1 MTESGGDD
9 FEDYSAMELWLHD
22 LSVDS
27 ATRVAGGLMI
37 FVGSLLGLLL
47 GLALISANV
56 GEILSGQLDGSDG
69 VADVNGIV
77 NSALQDSGT
86 GGEPAEGVSVSII
99 DSEGL
104 VVGIDETDSGGRFSV
119 KDIPRRT
126 STLLV
131 EHPENRTVEIT
142 LVPGDHAQISVT
154 LTPGNGVDQ
163 FDMSGESHLAESVLI
178 GSIIAAMTLL
188 AGLAGMVG
196 GLEAYRGDRYRKTW
210 WLAFFGL
217 WSRGML
223 FVGPMLIL
231 IGMGMV
237 NLSKNQFTDYT
248 RE

>member
-1 MTESGGDD
+1 MTESDGDE

-27 ATRVAGGLMI
+27 ATRVAGGLLI
-37 FVGSLLGLLL
+37 FIGSLLGLLL
-47 GLALISANV
+47 GIALISANV

-69 VADVNGIV
+69 VSDVNGIV
-77 NSALQDSGT
+77 STALQDSGT
-86 GGEPAEGVSVSII
+86 GGEPVEGASVSII
-99 DSEGL
+99 DSQGL
-104 VVGIDETDSGGRFSV
+104 VIGDDQTDSGGRFSV

-126 STLLV
+126 ATLLV
-131 EHPENRTVEIT
+131 EHPGNRTVQIT

-154 LTPGNGVDQ
+154 LTPGEGVDEM
-163 FDMSGESHLAESVLI
+163 DMSGESHLSESVLI
-178 GSIIAAMTLL
+178 GSLIAAMTLL

-231 IGMGMV
+231 LGMGMI
-237 NLSKNQFTDYT
+237 NLSKDQFTDYT
-248 RE
+248 GD

>member
-22 LSVDS
+22 LSVDP
-27 ATRVAGGLMI
+27 ATRIAGGLMI

-47 GLALISANV
+47 GIALISANV

-77 NSALQDSGT
+77 STALQDSGT

-131 EHPENRTVEIT
+131 EHPDNRTVEIT

-223 FVGPMLIL
+223 FVGPLLIL
-231 IGMGMV
+231 IGIGMV
-237 NLSKNQFTDYT
+237 NLSKDQLTDYT

>member
-47 GLALISANV
+47 GIALISANV

-77 NSALQDSGT
+77 STALQDSGT

-178 GSIIAAMTLL
+178 GSAIAAMTLL

-223 FVGPMLIL
+223 FVGPLLIL
-231 IGMGMV
+231 IGIGMV
-237 NLSKNQFTDYT
+237 NLSKDQFTDYT

>member
-1 MTESGGDD
+1 MTESNGDEFDD
-9 FEDYSAMELWLHD
+9 FSAMELWLHD

-37 FVGSLLGLLL
+37 FLGSLLGLLL
-47 GLALISANV
+47 GIALISTNV

-77 NSALQDSGT
+77 STALQDSET
-86 GGEPAEGVSVSII
+86 GGEPAEGVSVSVI
-99 DSEGL
+99 DSQGL
-104 VVGIDETDSGGRFSV
+104 VIGQDQTDSGGRFSV
-119 KDIPRRT
+119 KDIPRRA

-131 EHPENRTVEIT
+131 EHPENRTVQIT

-154 LTPGNGVDQ
+154 LTPGDGLDE
-163 FDMSGESHLAESVLI
+163 FDMSGESHLSESVLI
-178 GSIIAAMTLL
+178 GSVIAEMTLL

-196 GLEAYRGDRYRKTW
+196 GLEAHRGNRYRKTW

-231 IGMGMV
+231 LGMGMV
-237 NLSKNQFTDYT
+237 TLSRDQFTDYT
-248 RE
+248 GD

>member
-1 MTESGGDD
+1 MTESNGDEFD
-9 FEDYSAMELWLHD
+9 DYSAMELWLHD

-37 FVGSLLGLLL
+37 FLGSLLGLLL
-47 GLALISANV
+47 GIALISTNV

-77 NSALQDSGT
+77 STALQDSET
-86 GGEPAEGVSVSII
+86 GGEPAEGVSVSVI
-99 DSEGL
+99 DSQGL
-104 VVGIDETDSGGRFSV
+104 VIGQDQTDSGGRFSV

-131 EHPENRTVEIT
+131 EHPENRTVQIT

-154 LTPGNGVDQ
+154 LTPGDGLDE
-163 FDMSGESHLAESVLI
+163 FDMSGESHLSESVLI
-178 GSIIAAMTLL
+178 GSVIAAMTLL

-231 IGMGMV
+231 LGMGMIT
-237 NLSKNQFTDYT
+237 LSRDQFTDYSGD
-248 RE
+248 

>member
-1 MTESGGDD
+1 MTESNGDEFDD
-9 FEDYSAMELWLHD
+9 FSAMELWLHD

-37 FVGSLLGLLL
+37 FLGSLLGLLL
-47 GLALISANV
+47 GIALISTNV

-77 NSALQDSGT
+77 STALQDSET
-86 GGEPAEGVSVSII
+86 GGEPAEGVSVSVI
-99 DSEGL
+99 DSQGL
-104 VVGIDETDSGGRFSV
+104 VIGQDQTDSGGRFSV
-119 KDIPRRT
+119 KDIPRRA

-131 EHPENRTVEIT
+131 EHPENRTVQIT

-154 LTPGNGVDQ
+154 LTPGDGLDE
-163 FDMSGESHLAESVLI
+163 FDMSGESHLSESVLI
-178 GSIIAAMTLL
+178 GSVIAAMTLL

-196 GLEAYRGDRYRKTW
+196 GLEAYRGNRYRKTW

-231 IGMGMV
+231 LGMGMV
-237 NLSKNQFTDYT
+237 TLSRDQFTDYT
-248 RE
+248 GD

>member
-22 LSVDS
+22 LAVDTS
-27 ATRVAGGLMI
+27 TRIAGGLMI

-47 GLALISANV
+47 GIALISANV

-77 NSALQDSGT
+77 STALQDSGT
-86 GGEPAEGVSVSII
+86 GGAPAEGVSVSII

-131 EHPENRTVEIT
+131 EHPDNRTVEIT

-154 LTPGNGVDQ
+154 LTPGDGVDQ
-163 FDMSGESHLAESVLI
+163 IDMSGESHLAESVLI
-178 GSIIAAMTLL
+178 GSAIAAMTLL

-223 FVGPMLIL
+223 FVGPLLIL
-231 IGMGMV
+231 IGIGMV
-237 NLSKNQFTDYT
+237 NLSKDQFTDYT

>member
-1 MTESGGDD
+1 MTQSDRDD

-27 ATRVAGGLMI
+27 ATRVAGGLLI
-37 FVGSLLGLLL
+37 FVGSLLGLIL
-47 GLALISANV
+47 GIALISANV

-69 VADVNGIV
+69 VSDVNGIV
-77 NSALQDSGT
+77 STALQDGGT
-86 GGEPAEGVSVSII
+86 GGEPAEGVSVSVI

-104 VVGIDETDSGGRFSV
+104 VVGVDETDSGGRFSI

-131 EHPENRTVEIT
+131 EHPGNRTVEIT
-142 LVPGDHAQISVT
+142 LVPGDHAQIPVT
-154 LTPGNGVDQ
+154 LTPGEGMDQ
-163 FDMSGESHLAESVLI
+163 IDMSGESYLAESVLI

-217 WSRGML
+217 WSRGMI
-223 FVGPMLIL
+223 FIGPMLIL

-237 NLSKNQFTDYT
+237 NLSRDQFTDYT
-248 RE
+248 GD

>member
-22 LSVDS
+22 LSVDT

-47 GLALISANV
+47 GIALISANV

-131 EHPENRTVEIT
+131 EHPDNRTVEIT

-154 LTPGNGVDQ
+154 LTPGDGVDQ
-163 FDMSGESHLAESVLI
+163 IDMSGESHLAESVLI
-178 GSIIAAMTLL
+178 GSAIAAMTLL

-223 FVGPMLIL
+223 FVGPLLIL
-231 IGMGMV
+231 IGIGMV
-237 NLSKNQFTDYT
+237 NLSKDQFTDYT

>member
-1 MTESGGDD
+1 MTESNGDEFDD
-9 FEDYSAMELWLHD
+9 FSAMELWLHD

-37 FVGSLLGLLL
+37 FLGSLLGLLL
-47 GLALISANV
+47 GIALISTNV

-77 NSALQDSGT
+77 STALQDSET
-86 GGEPAEGVSVSII
+86 GGEPAEGVSVSVI
-99 DSEGL
+99 DSQGL
-104 VVGIDETDSGGRFSV
+104 VIGQDQTDSGGRFSV
-119 KDIPRRT
+119 KDIPRRA

-131 EHPENRTVEIT
+131 EHPENRTVQIT

-154 LTPGNGVDQ
+154 LTPGDGLDE
-163 FDMSGESHLAESVLI
+163 FDMSGESHLSESVLI
-178 GSIIAAMTLL
+178 GSVIAAMTLL

-196 GLEAYRGDRYRKTW
+196 GLEAHRGNRYRKTW

-231 IGMGMV
+231 LGMGMGT
-237 NLSKNQFTDYT
+237 LSRDQFTDYT
-248 RE
+248 GD

>member
-1 MTESGGDD
+1 MTESDGDE

-37 FVGSLLGLLL
+37 FIGSLLGLLL
-47 GLALISANV
+47 GIALISANV

-69 VADVNGIV
+69 VSDVNGIV
-77 NSALQDSGT
+77 STALQDSGT
-86 GGEPAEGVSVSII
+86 GGEAVEGVSVSII
-99 DSEGL
+99 DSQGL
-104 VVGIDETDSGGRFSV
+104 VIGDDQTDSGGRFSV

-131 EHPENRTVEIT
+131 EHPGNRTVQIT

-154 LTPGNGVDQ
+154 LTPGEGVDEM
-163 FDMSGESHLAESVLI
+163 DMSGESHLSESVLI
-178 GSIIAAMTLL
+178 GSLIAAMTLL

-231 IGMGMV
+231 LGMGMI
-237 NLSKNQFTDYT
+237 NLSKDQFTDYT
-248 RE
+248 GD

>member
-69 VADVNGIV
+69 VADVNCIV
-77 NSALQDSGT
+77 STALQDSGT

-131 EHPENRTVEIT
+131 EHPDNRTVEIT

>member
-1 MTESGGDD
+1 MTESNGDEFDD
-9 FEDYSAMELWLHD
+9 FSAMELWLHD

-37 FVGSLLGLLL
+37 FLGSLLGLLL
-47 GLALISANV
+47 GIALISTNV

-77 NSALQDSGT
+77 STALQDSET

-99 DSEGL
+99 DSQGL
-104 VVGIDETDSGGRFSV
+104 VIGQDQTDSGGRFSV
-119 KDIPRRT
+119 KDIPRRA

-131 EHPENRTVEIT
+131 EHPENRTVQIT

-154 LTPGNGVDQ
+154 LTPGDGLDE
-163 FDMSGESHLAESVLI
+163 FDMSGESHLSESVLI
-178 GSIIAAMTLL
+178 GSVIAAMTLL

-196 GLEAYRGDRYRKTW
+196 GLEAYRGNRYRKTW

-231 IGMGMV
+231 LGMGMV
-237 NLSKNQFTDYT
+237 TLSRDQFTDYT
-248 RE
+248 GD

>member
-1 MTESGGDD
+1 MTEPNRAE
-9 FEDYSAMELWLHD
+9 FEDYTAMELWLHD
-22 LSVDS
+22 LSVDP

-37 FVGSLLGLLL
+37 FIGSLLGLLL
-47 GLALISANV
+47 GIALISANV

-77 NSALQDSGT
+77 STALQDGT
-86 GGEPAEGVSVSII
+86 GGEPAEGVSVSVI

-104 VVGIDETDSGGRFSV
+104 VIGTDETDSGGRFSV
-119 KDIPRRT
+119 KDVPRRT
-126 STLLV
+126 STLVV
-131 EHPENRTVEIT
+131 EHPDNRTVEFT
-142 LVPGDHAQISVT
+142 LVPGDHAQLPVT
-154 LTPGNGVDQ
+154 LTPGEGVDK

-178 GSIIAAMTLL
+178 GSVIAAMTLL

-196 GLEAYRGDRYRKTW
+196 GLEAYRGDRFRKTW

-231 IGMGMV
+231 LGMAMI
-237 NLSKNQFTDYT
+237 NLSRDQFTDYT
-248 RE
+248 GD

>member
-1 MTESGGDD
+1 MTESNGDEFDD
-9 FEDYSAMELWLHD
+9 FSAMELWLHD

-37 FVGSLLGLLL
+37 FLGSLLGLLL
-47 GLALISANV
+47 GIALISTNV

-77 NSALQDSGT
+77 STALQDSET
-86 GGEPAEGVSVSII
+86 GGEPAEGVSVSVI
-99 DSEGL
+99 DSQGL
-104 VVGIDETDSGGRFSV
+104 VIGQDQTDSGGRFSV
-119 KDIPRRT
+119 KDIPRRA

-131 EHPENRTVEIT
+131 EHPENRTVQIT

-154 LTPGNGVDQ
+154 LTPGDGLDE
-163 FDMSGESHLAESVLI
+163 FDMSGESHLSESVLI
-178 GSIIAAMTLL
+178 GSVIAAMTLL

-196 GLEAYRGDRYRKTW
+196 GLEAHRGNRYRKTW

-231 IGMGMV
+231 LGMGMV
-237 NLSKNQFTDYT
+237 TLSRDQFTDYT
-248 RE
+248 GD